1 MTASTAPKSRFKYAA
16 TLLGAFAILALAPAT
31 AHAQPVDGTTGGGG
45 CTYTDKD
52 GYPIP
57 IDDGQSVIVDGK
69 TVSCSGGT
77 ITTTPAPKK
86 NVGNVRVPVTK
97 GGTLSVFSVAP

>member
-1 MTASTAPKSRFKYAA
+1 MTASAAPKSRFKYAA

-31 AHAQPVDGTTGGGG
+31 AHAVADNPTPGGG

-77 ITTTPAPKK
+77 ITTALSPKK
-86 NVGNVRVPVTK
+86 NIGSVRGSVIKGNLPVY
-97 GGTLSVFSVAP
+97 AQP

>member
-1 MTASTAPKSRFKYAA
+1 MTASTAPRSRFTYAA

-31 AHAQPVDGTTGGGG
+31 AQAQPIDGTTGGAG

-69 TVSCSGGT
+69 TVTCSGGT
-77 ITTTPAPKK
+77 ITTTPKK
-86 NVGNVRVPVTK
+86 NVGNTRVPVIK
-97 GGTLSVFSVAP
+97 NAPVFSAKF

>member
-1 MTASTAPKSRFKYAA
+1 MTASTATKSRFKYAA

-31 AHAQPVDGTTGGGG
+31 AQAVPVDGTGGAG

-69 TVSCSGGT
+69 TVTCTGGT
-77 ITTTPAPKK
+77 VTTTPAPKK
-86 NVGNVRVPVTK
+86 NVGNVRVPVIK
-97 GGTLSVFSVAP
+97 NAQVFSARP

>member
-31 AHAQPVDGTTGGGG
+31 AQAQPVDGTTGGAG

-69 TVSCSGGT
+69 TVTCSGGT
-77 ITTTPAPKK
+77 VTTTPAPKK
-86 NVGNVRVPVTK
+86 NAGNTRVPVIK
-97 GGTLSVFSVAP
+97 NAPVFSAQR

>member
-1 MTASTAPKSRFKYAA
+1 MTTSTTRLKYAA
-16 TLLGAFAILALAPAT
+16 TLLGAMAFLALAPAT
-31 AHAQPVDGTTGGGG
+31 AQAVPVDGTTGGAG

-86 NVGNVRVPVTK
+86 NVGNIRVPVLK
-97 GGTLSVFSVAP
+97 NSPVFSVAP